1 MSEAPCITAMPM
13 HDKKLGSCGV
23 LPSNT
28 EAKIID
34 PESGVPL
41 GPGNVGEL
49 CIKGPQVILFSYG
62 SIKLLQRGK
71 IR

>member
-13 HDKKLGSCGV
+13 HDQKLGSCGV

-49 CIKGPQVILFSYG
+49 CIRGPQVILIS
-62 SIKLLQRGK
+62 
-71 IR
+71 